1 MDFKNVDIS
10 LEDLPNF
17 EEVNFQPISK
27 KYGWIVAFNWF
38 VFSLLILTGLLILNI
53 MNRDFF
59 GIYFKYILSA
69 AVLFLIL
76 NYIVSYFAFFKR
88 KFALRTHDIIYQHGL
103 IKSSTIIIPFNRI
116 QHVDLEEGWLS
127 RVFDIKSIAIFTAGQ
142 NSGDIKIPGLE
153 KDISEKI
160 NQLILN
166 KIKLET
172 EESEPIIA
180 QEIAEDE
187 S

>member
-1 MDFKNVDIS
+1 MDFKNLEIS

-17 EEVNFQPISK
+17 EEVNLQPISK
-27 KYGWIVAFNWF
+27 KYGWIVAFNWL
-38 VFSLLILTGLLILNI
+38 VFTIIFLSAILVLNI
-53 MNRDFF
+53 FQPDFF
-59 GIYFKYILSA
+59 GIYFKYIFSA
-69 AVLFLIL
+69 IILFLII

-127 RVFDIKSIAIFTAGQ
+127 RVFEIKSIAIFTAGQ
-142 NSGDIKIPGLE
+142 NSGDIKIPGLQ

>member
-1 MDFKNVDIS
+1 MDFKNLDIS

-17 EEVNFQPISK
+17 DEVHFQPISR
-27 KYGWIVAFNWF
+27 KYGWIIAFNW
-38 VFSLLILTGLLILNI
+38 LIFTLIFLTGLLILNI
-53 MNRDFF
+53 INPDFF
-59 GIYFKYILSA
+59 GVYFKYILSA
-69 AVLFLIL
+69 AILFLII

-116 QHVDLEEGWLS
+116 QHVDHEEGWLS
-127 RVFDIKSIAIFTAGQ
+127 RVFEIKSIAIFTAGQ

-166 KIKLET
+166 KIKLES